1 LDIRVVL
8 PTSALVDSLYGADV
22 RPDLATTHEIFMRR
36 EDESHPGHTAMRG
49 YDLPAVV
56 ELLEVHGAVSHDL
69 LLGTWESGRPPGKGE
84 CEIRFQQL
92 DLNAFGLD
100 EAHRTTIRIPI
111 NVGVMKLLPAVKL
124 LRIDHDQQFGRLP
137 IRLHIPLDVVSIPA
151 IEHFEQNVIYLLGL
165 GLGNA

>member
-1 LDIRVVL
+1 MLGRICL
-8 PTSALVDSLYGADV
+8 PL
-22 RPDLATTHEIFMRR
+22 MRR
-36 EDESHPGHTAMRG
+36 EDESPSGHTGMRC

-56 ELLEVHGAVSHDL
+56 KLLQVHGAVSLDL
-69 LLGTWESGRPPGKGE
+69 LLGTWESRRPPGKGE

-92 DLNAFGLD
+92 DLNALGLD
-100 EAHRTTIRIPI
+100 EPHRSTIRIPI
-111 NVGVMKLLPAVKL
+111 YVRIMKLLPAVKL

>member
-1 LDIRVVL
+1 
-8 PTSALVDSLYGADV
+8 
-22 RPDLATTHEIFMRR
+22 
-36 EDESHPGHTAMRG
+36 MRG

-69 LLGTWESGRPPGKGE
+69 RLGTWEGGRLPGKGE

-100 EAHRTTIRIPI
+100 EPHRTTIRIPI
-111 NVGVMKLLPAVKL
+111 DVGVMKLLPAVKL

-137 IRLHIPLDVVSIPA
+137 IHLHIPLDVVSIPA